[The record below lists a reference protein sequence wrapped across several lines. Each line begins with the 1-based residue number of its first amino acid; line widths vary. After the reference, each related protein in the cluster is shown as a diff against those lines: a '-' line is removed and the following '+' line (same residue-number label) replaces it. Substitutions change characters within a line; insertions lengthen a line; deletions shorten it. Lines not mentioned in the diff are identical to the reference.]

1 MNPQDESD
9 LQPLILSLS
18 KEKILALLSLRLDC
32 AADSLSFIF
41 SSTDASEPSGD
52 SMIIPDLRFH

>member
-1 MNPQDESD
+1 
-9 LQPLILSLS
+9 
-18 KEKILALLSLRLDC
+18 LDC